1 LGDRVGSVLPPG
13 YDPRGRSELSG
24 LLASFESGE
33 CDETQVV
40 LPRVV
45 CEYSDVFP
53 EDLVSLP
60 PRREI
65 EFSIDLMPGTAPIS
79 MAPYRFAPA
88 ELVEL
93 KVQLQELLDKDFVL
107 PSVSSWGA
115 PVLFAKK
122 KDGALRL
129 CIDYRKL
136 NRATVK
142 NKYPM
147 PRIDDLFDQLKG
159 SRCFS
164 KIDLRSGYHQLRV
177 REEDIPKTAFRTR
190 YGHYEFLVMPF
201 GLTNAPAIFMDLMNR
216 IFREFLD
223 RFVVVFVDDILIYSP
238 SEEEHE
244 EHLRVVLELL
254 RAHRLYAKFGKCEFW
269 LGEVK
274 FLGHVVSGEGV
285 SVDTSK
291 VEAVQDWAQPK
302 SVFEIRSFL
311 GLAGYYRRFV
321 KDFSRLASATQPGSH
336 HTHHS
341 QS

>member
-1 LGDRVGSVLPPG
+1 M
-13 YDPRGRSELSG
+13 
-24 LLASFESGE
+24 
-33 CDETQVV
+33 

-60 PRREI
+60 PHREI
-65 EFSIDLMPGTAPIS
+65 EFSIDLVPGTAPIS

-93 KVQLQELLDKDFVL
+93 KVQLQELLDKGFVR
-107 PSVSSWGA
+107 PSVSPWGA
-115 PVLFAKK
+115 QALFVKM

-147 PRIDDLFDQLKG
+147 PGIDDLFDQLKG

-201 GLTNAPAIFMDLMNR
+201 GLTNAPAVFMDLMNQ

-223 RFVVVFVDDILIYSP
+223 RFVVVFVDDILVFAF
-238 SEEEHE
+238 
-244 EHLRVVLELL
+244 RGGTRGTLE
-254 RAHRLYAKFGKCEFW
+254 
-269 LGEVK
+269 
-274 FLGHVVSGEGV
+274 SG
-285 SVDTSK
+285 
-291 VEAVQDWAQPK
+291 A
-302 SVFEIRSFL
+302 
-311 GLAGYYRRFV
+311 
-321 KDFSRLASATQPGSH
+321 
-336 HTHHS
+336 
-341 QS
+341 